1 MVAFPRVAGKL
12 RLQGTSMLELEME
25 DFRQRKSKLSQGQT
39 HGCPDCLYVVIAH
52 GGDKPRQTHF
62 PEMRLYAKFSDT
74 SRVISETLSA
84 ARLPDSAL

>member
-12 RLQGTSMLELEME
+12 RLQGTSMLELVKE
-25 DFRQRKSKLSQGQT
+25 DSRLIKSEAQPGQDILRSRLWQSVTPGATPCHT
-39 HGCPDCLYVVIAH
+39 HI
-52 GGDKPRQTHF
+52 
-62 PEMRLYAKFSDT
+62 PEMWLYAKFRDT